1 MTTFASQSVAC
12 GNCGHVFNHPNLG
25 STYTF
30 GSPDLDTR
38 PPELQRSTMHA
49 WIQGCPSCGYCSRD
63 VAEFDHRLR
72 PVLESAKYRSQLT
85 DTVYPEL
92 TSTFICAGMLVEAAG
107 RQADAGWAYLQA
119 AWSLDDANK
128 EELARVW
135 RGKAADKFLGILND
149 GKLFA
154 EELGASEVIVTDCL
168 RRLGRGTEA
177 LQVIERGLSQ
187 SYDDVI
193 HKILTF
199 ERALIQ
205 RGDTGRHL
213 VKEAFEAGQTAVEE
227 SPQRGLP

>member
-1 MTTFASQSVAC
+1 MTTFAEQSVAC
-12 GNCGHVFNHPNLG
+12 GNCGHVFNHPTLA

-38 PPELQRSTMHA
+38 PPEMQRSTMHA
-49 WIQGCPSCGYCSRD
+49 WIQRCPSCGYCSRD
-63 VAEFDHRLR
+63 VAEFDHGLR
-72 PVLESAKYRSQLT
+72 PVMESAEYRSQLT
-85 DTVYPEL
+85 DAVYPEL

-107 RQADAGWAYLQA
+107 GHADAGWAYLRA
-119 AWSLDDANK
+119 AWTLDDANK

-135 RGKAADKFLGILND
+135 RGKAADKFLAVLNN
-149 GKLFA
+149 GQLFA
-154 EELGASEVIVTDCL
+154 EQPGDSEAIVTDCL
-168 RRLGRGTEA
+168 RRAGRGTEA

-205 RGDTGRHL
+205 RGDMGRRL
-213 VKEAFEAGQTAVEE
+213 IGEAFEHG
-227 SPQRGLP
+227 